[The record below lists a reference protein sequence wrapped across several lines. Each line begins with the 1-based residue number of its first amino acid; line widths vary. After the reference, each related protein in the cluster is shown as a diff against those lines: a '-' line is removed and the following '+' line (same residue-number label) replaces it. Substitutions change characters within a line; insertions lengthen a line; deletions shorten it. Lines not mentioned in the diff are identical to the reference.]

1 MNHVDEVFSFTS
13 KVKFYGASFPGRK
26 EGICSKSV
34 RNVGTSSAVF
44 STTERTTRKLRIGR
58 IRREFNKSRRLGE
71 RRKATTGGC
80 WKTLL
85 QRLEESNRLKCF
97 LMM

>member
-1 MNHVDEVFSFTS
+1 MYYISAGQTSLSFTR
-13 KVKFYGASFPGRK
+13 KVKFYGASFPGRE

-44 STTERTTRKLRIGR
+44 ATTERTTRKLRLAELEGSLAVT
-58 IRREFNKSRRLGE
+58 NKSRRLGE

-80 WKTLL
+80 
-85 QRLEESNRLKCF
+85 
-97 LMM
+97 